1 MNPDVLRT
9 GADTVDVSEDDY
21 HAVNFLSAFSNSVA
35 FQERLFSKVSPNS
48 HNPKIL
54 MQVKEALDLQRLYLA
69 QRSRGSLDLW
79 SPTTPQR
86 ATQVP
91 RT

>member
-9 GADTVDVSEDDY
+9 GADTVHVSEDDY

-35 FQERLFSKVSPNS
+35 ERLFSKVSPNS

-54 MQVKEALDLQRLYLA
+54 MQVKEALELQRLYLA